1 MFALCSS
8 TAITAKQASASV
20 RREYLHLANLETHLV
35 VGAPAAA
42 VAQLGVVLWHELGS
56 DAGVDDA
63 AAEALAESPDSCRP
77 ASTRRCRSRDRAGAS
92 SSPRISSQLDDKQR
106 VTTDVD
112 GLLLT

>member
-63 AAEALAESPDSCRP
+63 AAEALADRL
-77 ASTRRCRSRDRAGAS
+77 TRAGQQAPGAAALVTEQAPVPALGS
-92 SSPRISSQLDDKQR
+92 LPSWTTSNGSPPTL
-106 VTTDVD
+106 TDCS
-112 GLLLT
+112 

>member
-63 AAEALAESPDSCRP
+63 AAEALADRL
-77 ASTRRCRSRDRAGAS
+77 TRAGQQA
-92 SSPRISSQLDDKQR
+92 PGAAALVTEQAPVPAQR